1 LEDTESE
8 YEDKHIQTAP
18 PSPTDFNI
26 QQQIID
32 MLKSA
37 TEQHKEPILPQT
49 PQKKTASRQILP
61 KPVASG
67 SSTASSSHHPLLE
80 QQIQEALAESIE
92 AARKRNF
99 SDVSLYK

>member
-1 LEDTESE
+1 
-8 YEDKHIQTAP
+8 
-18 PSPTDFNI
+18 
-26 QQQIID
+26 

-37 TEQHKEPILPQT
+37 TEQQKEPILPT